1 MGASFTAAN
10 FPDFFEATGAA
21 QLPKPGDLQNDA
33 VLHTYWFWRM
43 MVGKEKSRILQ
54 GGSSIRGDIMLD
66 HPNTFGPY
74 TPTDQVSPT
83 TTNVLRRWEI
93 PWRFY
98 NDFQSWFDHEVLLNS
113 GSGMTDA
120 AVFQQFVDF
129 RNKLNQQTVTGT
141 FRGLENALLAVPD
154 PNTMEGLSVTSSN
167 PAMYSLFAYANLHP
181 NTLFQNP
188 NVTSGS
194 FTKVAGLDCTQAG
207 LLKWRNQMVG
217 YEHGGITV
225 PTALVDGLT
234 AGSLSHERTIVEG
247 LDDAIEE
254 AKFEPPRGPNGE
266 GRYFESGA
274 LTDNVI
280 LTTRKGK
287 NEVKHLYRKKQD
299 AFVKPNDPY
308 TDVEYGG
315 YPILRI
321 ELLESAAVYAATVTG
336 TTVNTLTYE
345 GSSALD
351 AALNMA
357 TAWKM
362 GTGPVF
368 HVLNLKHLSPVFHSE
383 RYFYRHPVGTPWN
396 QPWAHTAI
404 TDFYTNLFCDS
415 RMRQVVLAPGKVT
428 GNFQLGTQTYYGK
441 TVYPAWA

>member
-1 MGASFTAAN
+1 MGAPFTAAN

-83 TTNVLRRWEI
+83 TANVLRRWEI

-98 NDFQSWFDHEVLLNS
+98 NDYQSWFDHEVLLNS
-113 GSGMTDA
+113 GSGMTEG

-141 FRGLENALLAVPD
+141 FRGIENALFAVPD
-154 PNTMEGLSVTSSN
+154 AATMEGLSVTAAN
-167 PAMYSLFAYANLHP
+167 PAMYSLFAYVNLHA
-181 NTLFQNP
+181 NTLFKNP
-188 NVTSGS
+188 AGTNFTS
-194 FTKVAGLDCTQAG
+194 VAGLTPTQAG

-217 YEHGGITV
+217 YEHGGLAM
-225 PTALVDGLT
+225 PTTPPSGA
-234 AGSLSHERTIVEG
+234 AFHERTIVEG
-247 LDDAIEE
+247 LDDSIEE

-280 LTTRKGK
+280 LSTRKGK
-287 NEVKHLYRKKQD
+287 NEVRHLYRKKQD

-321 ELLESAAVYAATVTG
+321 ESLETAPVYSVD
-336 TTVNTLTYE
+336 TTTTSLTYE
-345 GSSALD
+345 GSSALNP
-351 AALNMA
+351 ALTGAVANS
-357 TAWKM
+357 M

-368 HVLNLKHLSPVFHSE
+368 YILNLKHLSPVFHSE
-383 RYFYRHPVGTPWN
+383 RYFHRHPVGTPWN
-396 QPWAHTAI
+396 QPWAHTSI
-404 TDFYTNLFCDS
+404 TDFYMNLFCDS

-428 GNFQLGTQTYYGK
+428 GSFQNGTQSYAG
-441 TVYPAWA
+441 TVAYPAWA